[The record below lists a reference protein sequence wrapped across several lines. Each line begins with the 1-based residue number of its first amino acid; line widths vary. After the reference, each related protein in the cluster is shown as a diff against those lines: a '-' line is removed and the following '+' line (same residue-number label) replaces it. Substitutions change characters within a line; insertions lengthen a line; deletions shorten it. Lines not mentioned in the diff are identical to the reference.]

1 MIDGRGLRFDQTK
14 GLIERVPGAE
24 HDIPWT
30 EEQAADVPAAV
41 AQLFAVDG
49 AIMRQALE
57 S

>member
-1 MIDGRGLRFDQTK
+1 
-14 GLIERVPGAE
+14 VPGAE

-30 EEQAADVPAAV
+30 DEQAADVPAAV